1 MEHGVGMRSPTDD
14 FRETLHKAATDAA
27 RAADAAVTR
36 NDAEPVVSATLATYI
51 GDIEIPRLVLDYFVD
66 EYLTIANNSHTR
78 L

>member
-1 MEHGVGMRSPTDD
+1 MRSPTNE
-14 FRETLHKAATDAA
+14 FRQTLHKAAADAA

-36 NDAEPVVSATLATYI
+36 NDAEPVVSAALTSYI

-66 EYLTIANNSHTR
+66 EYLTIANSSQTR